1 MSSKR
6 FLFRKFFVGL
16 IFPAVVWTYE
26 NVALHKPA
34 WQKHPYVNNAFGA
47 SLAVDGKKTDLSEFG
62 GECVASSFG
71 STAEWRVDLKG
82 VLSIHHIAI
91 QYSQTKPV
99 WDEDDVKTKSFL
111 GFSLYVS
118 NTTTKE
124 DGVLC
129 FKDKNYTRATI
140 PNPINIT
147 CPYHGRYVIY
157 YNNRTHPPYPDG
169 YSSYAYNYLCEVEV
183 YGCSVPGF
191 YGENCSIPCPRNCQE
206 GHCHIVEGNC
216 LGCLPGYRGVKCNKV
231 CDGGMF
237 GKQCNESCGKCLN
250 DGQCHHI
257 NGSCFNGC
265 NPGYH
270 GMTCTEECPNGK
282 YGQNCEENCSMHC
295 TIPGSCNRLTGHC
308 IGGCKAG
315 WKNTQCDQECD
326 GGMFGKYCNESCGK
340 CLNDGQCHHI
350 NGSCFN
356 GCDSGYS
363 GINCTE
369 VCDAGYYGKGCLQEC
384 SMFCKTT
391 RDCHHVSGYCKHG
404 CKSGWRGTDC
414 LEVSSTDKQSFYIA
428 LCFICGSL
436 LLNGFFV
443 AYILML
449 RKSRRRSGSKK
460 SQPDLTTAN
469 TITRDNVMKGS
480 DVHRE
485 YQELGKTGKDNS
497 TYEALQ

>member
-1 MSSKR
+1 MSSR
-6 FLFRKFFVGL
+6 GFLFRKFFGGL
-16 IFPAVVWTYE
+16 IFPAFVWTYE

-34 WQKHPYVNNAFGA
+34 WQKDPYLNNAFSA
-47 SLAVDGKKTDLSEFG
+47 SLAVDGRKTDLSEYG
-62 GECVASSFG
+62 GQCVPSSYG

-82 VLSIHHIAI
+82 ILSIHHIAI
-91 QYSQTKPV
+91 QYGQTKPV
-99 WDEDDVKTKSFL
+99 WDEDDTKTKSFL

-157 YNNRTHPPYPDG
+157 YNNRTHPPYPDW
-169 YSSYAYNYLCEVEV
+169 YSKYAYTYLCEVEV
-183 YGCSVPGF
+183 FGCSSPGF

-216 LGCLPGYRGVKCNKV
+216 LDCLPGYRGVTCNNV

-237 GKQCNESCGKCLN
+237 GKHCNESCGKCLN

-257 NGSCFNGC
+257 NGSCLFGC

-270 GMTCTEECPNGK
+270 GMSCKEECPNGK

-295 TIPGSCNRLTGHC
+295 TIPGNCDRVTGHC
-308 IGGCKAG
+308 VGGCQTG
-315 WKNTQCDQECD
+315 WKNAQCDQECD
-326 GGMFGKYCNESCGK
+326 GGMFGKYCNESCGE

-350 NGSCFN
+350 NGSCLN
-356 GCDSGYS
+356 GCDSGYH

-369 VCDAGYYGKGCLQEC
+369 ECDVGLFGANCAELCSLNCKTPGFCDKVTGQCEGGCQAGWTQRKCDAMCGNGAFGQDCTEQCGECLRKEQ
-384 SMFCKTT
+384 
-391 RDCHHVSGYCKHG
+391 CHHVNGSCANGCNPGYQGIMCTNG
-404 CKSGWRGTDC
+404 CH
-414 LEVSSTDKQSFYIA
+414 L
-428 LCFICGSL
+428 
-436 LLNGFFV
+436 
-443 AYILML
+443 
-449 RKSRRRSGSKK
+449 
-460 SQPDLTTAN
+460 
-469 TITRDNVMKGS
+469 
-480 DVHRE
+480 
-485 YQELGKTGKDNS
+485 
-497 TYEALQ
+497 